1 MLFKPLFLAC
11 AFIALISAY
20 RPTLQNESQDKP
32 IVIDGKTEI
41 VASCPVSLSDAKYI
55 FYGLPGQRMKKE
67 KYAID
72 FRFSLPGRDQAG
84 VALFIA
90 EAKLPDGTTWKQKL
104 TREDL
109 MWSEVAN

>member
-1 MLFKPLFLAC
+1 
-11 AFIALISAY
+11 
-20 RPTLQNESQDKP
+20 
-32 IVIDGKTEI
+32 
-41 VASCPVSLSDAKYI
+41 
-55 FYGLPGQRMKKE
+55 MKKE

-109 MWSEVAN
+109 MCSEVAN